1 MGPLCILIE
10 KKNNWAIIT
19 KLQELLQPA
28 GYILQF
34 VKKILNALTLNKD
47 RREVPSHPLE

>member
-10 KKNNWAIIT
+10 KNNNWVIIT
-19 KLQELLQPA
+19 KWQELLQPA

-34 VKKILNALTLNKD
+34 CQKILNALTLNKD
-47 RREVPSHPLE
+47 SREVPSHPLE